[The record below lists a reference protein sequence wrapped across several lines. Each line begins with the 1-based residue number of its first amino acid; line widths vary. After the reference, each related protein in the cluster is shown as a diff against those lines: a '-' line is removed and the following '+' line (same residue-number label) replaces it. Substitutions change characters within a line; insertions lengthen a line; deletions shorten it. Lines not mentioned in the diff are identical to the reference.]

1 MDSQNSVQII
11 EDVFRCYDMECDG
24 KDILGV
30 LHDYADCC
38 GTDTVAS
45 LATIAVKARN
55 PGARISDAVVA
66 NYIGRK
72 GALCLRC
79 KSDRVNCG
87 QIEMDDA
94 GVTQDCWCD
103 ECGLRWVDIYT
114 LTGVEEEN

>member
-1 MDSQNSVQII
+1 MDSQNSARII
-11 EDVFRCYDMECDG
+11 GDVFQCYGMECNEADALG
-24 KDILGV
+24 ILQA
-30 LHDYADCC
+30 YADRC
-38 GTDTVAS
+38 GTDTIAS